1 MMKRII
7 AITLMSCMT
16 LSIGLMAQAPAEVL
30 NDYTAALASRS
41 PSKIASTFH
50 SQARILPDDVS
61 PVEGSA
67 AIEAYYQWVKEEK
80 FQAALQIKEVM
91 TLGEAIYIETSE
103 KMVERS
109 KRKVGTET
117 AVYKGQMILKKENG
131 EWKIFRYIFNETEDE
146 EEEKAEAIEG
156 DFVHMVFFWL
166 KEPEN
171 GSVKQAFAKAIGDFL
186 EVNEQVVSYHI
197 GSPANTPREIVDNS
211 YTFCLIVT
219 FEDREGHDAY
229 QVSDSHQELLKLT
242 RPFWEKVQI
251 YDSMQ

>member
-1 MMKRII
+1 MKRTII
-7 AITLMSCMT
+7 SSMISYMVLA
-16 LSIGLMAQAPAEVL
+16 IGLMAQTPTEVL
-30 NDYTAALASRS
+30 NDYTVALASRS
-41 PSKIASTFH
+41 PSQIASNFH

-61 PVEGSA
+61 PVEGLA
-67 AIEAYYQWVKEEK
+67 DIEAYYQWVKEEK
-80 FQAALQIKEVM
+80 FQAAIQIKEVI

-103 KMVERS
+103 KVVERS
-109 KRKVGTET
+109 NKKMGTET
-117 AVYKGQMILKKENG
+117 SIYKGLMILKKEKG

-171 GSVKQAFAKAIGDFL
+171 GAVKQAFTEAIGDFL
-186 EVNEQVVSYHI
+186 TINEQVVSYHL
-197 GSPANTPREIVDNS
+197 GAPANTSREIVDNS